1 MPSESSEPWPMP
13 LAMGHTGGIVNPTV
27 ATRIFGKILFIIM
40 IVPVQ
45 MIGIIILLVVV
56 VVTRILRL
64 FSQYIRQA
72 FFVTVIVVLLLFV
85 VYNT

>member
-13 LAMGHTGGIVNPTV
+13 FAMGHTGGIVNPTV
-27 ATRIFGKILFIIM
+27 ATRIFGKILFVIM
-40 IVPVQ
+40 MVPVQ
-45 MIGIIILLVVV
+45 MIGIIILLVG
-56 VVTRILRL
+56 VVTRILRH
-64 FSQYIRQA
+64 FSRYIRQA